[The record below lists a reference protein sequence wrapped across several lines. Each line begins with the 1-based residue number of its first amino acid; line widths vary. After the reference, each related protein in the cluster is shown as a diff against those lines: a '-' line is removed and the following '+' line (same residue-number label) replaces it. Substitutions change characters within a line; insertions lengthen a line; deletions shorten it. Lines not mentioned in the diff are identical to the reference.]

1 VPPPRLRS
9 RHPCGFVSE
18 LVGFSTHC
26 AYDLAWYGSAVE
38 AVAEVG
44 ARWAQAECVVVLT
57 GAGLSTASGIPD
69 FRSPGG
75 RWERYQPVT
84 IQEFVASE
92 AAREEYW
99 RYKGETW
106 QVIRKAQPNP
116 AHRALVDFARAGRLE
131 LLVTQNVDGLH
142 QRSGFPVE
150 RLVDIHGSDSGVV
163 CVDCGAREPREP
175 AQRVWEAG
183 TAVPRCACGGAWKPA
198 VISFGQGLVPGD
210 LDRAMS
216 AAARCDLF
224 VAAGTSLVVG
234 PINQMFDVARRAGS
248 ATAIL
253 TASETPYDALC
264 DLKLSD
270 PVEQTLPRIFRACC
284 GDAP

>member
-1 VPPPRLRS
+1 MPV
-9 RHPCGFVSE
+9 
-18 LVGFSTHC
+18 
-26 AYDLAWYGSAVE
+26 AAWYGAAVE
-38 AVAEVG
+38 AVAELG

-116 AHRALVDFARAGRLE
+116 AHHALVDFARTGRLE

-142 QRSGFPVE
+142 ERSGFPAE

-163 CVDCGAREPREP
+163 CGAGISRAPTEYRIVPMRPTPNP
-175 AQRVWEAG
+175 ARVRMCS
-183 TAVPRCACGGAWKPA
+183 TRDAVVVLPFVP
-198 VISFGQGLVPGD
+198 VTPNTFISRSGRP
-210 LDRAMS
+210 
-216 AAARCDLF
+216 
-224 VAAGTSLVVG
+224 
-234 PINQMFDVARRAGS
+234 
-248 ATAIL
+248 
-253 TASETPYDALC
+253 
-264 DLKLSD
+264 
-270 PVEQTLPRIFRACC
+270 
-284 GDAP
+284 